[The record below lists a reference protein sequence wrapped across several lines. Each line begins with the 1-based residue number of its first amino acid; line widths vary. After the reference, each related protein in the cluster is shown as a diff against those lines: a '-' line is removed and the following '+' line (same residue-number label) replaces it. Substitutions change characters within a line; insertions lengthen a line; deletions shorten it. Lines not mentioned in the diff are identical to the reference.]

1 MQIPNTQVQ
10 RSLYS
15 YVHFM
20 KQTLLSIHFMH
31 SAFFLTV
38 LEKEIRA
45 IMDKQL
51 ICYDLAPKIY
61 SVPF

>member
-1 MQIPNTQVQ
+1 
-10 RSLYS
+10 
-15 YVHFM
+15 M